1 MSITKSRFSFPL
13 HFLFALMNFHFINHS
28 CLSALLRLIRLSYA
42 FHPHLFSFF
51 VPFLYLTHNHIL
63 LIFFIHTLNQSNHR
77 ASDIRQRIIMVYLWG
92 SDNKKTVKLPLWH
105 LFLSIFFLS
114 DALYQVSEKLEGPFN
129 IELAAD
135 SVSVKVSEA
144 IMHMQENS
152 VSISTKVCKN
162 RGWLIFINPNHCP
175 YILIIIN
182 LL

>member
-1 MSITKSRFSFPL
+1 MPVCSFTIDLSMHFILIYFP
-13 HFLFALMNFHFINHS
+13 FLF
-28 CLSALLRLIRLSYA
+28 
-42 FHPHLFSFF
+42 LFFYS
-51 VPFLYLTHNHIL
+51 THNHIL

-77 ASDIRQRIIMVYLWG
+77 ASDIRQRIIMVYLRG
-92 SDNKKTVKLPLWH
+92 SDNKKTARLPLWH
-105 LFLSIFFLS
+105 LFPSVFFLS

-162 RGWLIFINPNHCP
+162 RDWLIFINPNHCP